1 MQTTHFADRVH
12 ERRVGPCHLLTL
24 ETPAEDIV
32 SWRGSIRT
40 CPDLARGDDLVQE
53 LAVSLLDKGTRHR
66 DRFEIAQ
73 IIEDRGA
80 QLNISSDGLY
90 VDFSGRAL
98 RDDVPD
104 VLAVLA
110 EMLRAPLFDAAE
122 FEKARA
128 QVAGEIQ
135 RLMEN
140 TGAQAAGALSRQLY
154 RPAHPNYSAAPADL
168 LADLEQLSV
177 SDIEDFHARH
187 IGADA
192 FTFAFVGDVDDAA
205 IESAIDAHFGD
216 WAVQALSDQH
226 EAAGAASEPGRV
238 TVPMPDKQNIDV
250 RMGHAL
256 SVRRDDEA
264 YLPLYVGNYILGG
277 NFSARLM
284 ATVRDEMGLTYGIN
298 ASLSGMSTEYDGHW
312 QIGVTLSQ
320 DKLDEGMAATRA
332 EVETFVE
339 EGATEDELDAK
350 KTTITGSYTVGLA
363 TTGRLARS
371 LLTNAERGFDIDYLD
386 RFPELIEALTLD
398 EVNEA
403 VREHFR
409 PDAFHEAL
417 AGMIETPTVT
427 LER

>member
-1 MQTTHFADRVH
+1 MQETHFADRVH

-40 CPDLARGDDLVQE
+40 SPDLAGGDDLMQE

-66 DRFEIAQ
+66 DRFEIAR

-80 QLNISSDGLY
+80 QLNISSDGRY
-90 VDFSGRAL
+90 IDFSGRAL
-98 RDDVPD
+98 RDDVSD
-104 VLAVLA
+104 VLEVLA
-110 EMLRAPLFDAAE
+110 EMLQAPLFDPDE

-135 RLMEN
+135 RMMEN
-140 TGAQAAGALSRQLY
+140 TSAQAAGALARRLY
-154 RPAHPNYSAAPADL
+154 PPAHPNYSTAPADL
-168 LADLEQLSV
+168 LVELEQLAV
-177 SDIEDFHARH
+177 DAIETYHAQH

-192 FTFAFVGDVDDAA
+192 FTFAFVGDVDEAA
-205 IESAIDAHFGD
+205 IESAILAHFGD
-216 WAVQALSDQH
+216 WAPLDLDDQH
-226 EAAGAASEPGRV
+226 ATQASGAEPGRV

-250 RMGHAL
+250 RMGHPLA
-256 SVRRDDEA
+256 VRRDDDA

-284 ATVRDEMGLTYGIN
+284 ARVRDEMGLTYGIN
-298 ASLSGMSTEYDGHW
+298 ASLSGMSTDYDGHW

-320 DKLDEGMAATRA
+320 DKLDEGIAATRA
-332 EVETFVE
+332 EIEKFVT
-339 EGATEDELDAK
+339 EGATADELDAK

-371 LLTNAERGFDIDYLD
+371 LLTNAERGFDVDYLD
-386 RFPELIEALTLD
+386 RFPQLIDDLTLD
-398 EVNEA
+398 EVNSA
-403 VREHFR
+403 VRAHFR
-409 PDAFHEAL
+409 PQAFHEAL